1 MPSLMCQY
9 HCFFL
14 KSCNSD
20 ARCRHASVLGKLGDS
35 AAIPYLIEAF
45 RDSEDYV
52 CRSIVSALSK
62 FGDDAIPPLLNAVAD
77 KNEYVRRYAIE
88 ALGEL
93 KSEAALNTLHSLFT
107 SNLDQEKVAIAEA
120 LGNIGDVSS
129 IPLLNDLDE
138 NSSIFL
144 KCNVQNAY
152 SAIGSKN
159 PQSIIENLKHPSVQV
174 RRRTDRKSVV

>member
-1 MPSLMCQY
+1 MTETR
-9 HCFFL
+9 F
-14 KSCNSD
+14 
-20 ARCRHASVLGKLGDS
+20 
-35 AAIPYLIEAF
+35 
-45 RDSEDYV
+45 
-52 CRSIVSALSK
+52 
-62 FGDDAIPPLLNAVAD
+62 
-77 KNEYVRRYAIE
+77 EYSRRYAIE

-93 KSEAALNTLHSLFT
+93 KSEAALKTLHSLFT

-144 KCNVQNAY
+144 KSNVLNAY

-174 RRRTDRKSVV
+174 RRRTISVLGQIRATESIPSLIELLDDDEAAIRLDAVLALSNFPSDHYDLFSLYSI